1 MKYYVS
7 DKTIQAL
14 KKGMPFCDVYMPR
27 EKTDTRKRAI
37 DIAILTNCHACSE
50 EFVLGEK
57 NEHADGDFCDH
68 CLKIHGV

>member
-37 DIAILTNCHACSE
+37 DIAILAHCHACDQ
-50 EFVLGEK
+50 EFVLEER
-57 NEHADGDFCDH
+57 NEHDQGDFCDF